1 MPELRE
7 AHAHCLR
14 ASRRHYENFPVVAL
28 LGGDE
33 RRSVAAIYA
42 FARTADDFA
51 DEPEHAGRR
60 EALIDAWEAALRA
73 AVEGR
78 PEGPVMTAL
87 AHAIQRHD
95 LPIDPFLDLLDAF
108 RQDVRQDRHD
118 TWESLLE
125 YSRRSA
131 NPIGRLVL
139 RVHGVSGEV
148 PARHADALCTALQLA
163 NFWQDVGVDAS
174 RGRIYL
180 PRADREA
187 FGVREEDLLAR
198 RPTPALGALLGELVF
213 RTRRLFEAVA
223 NRLLQRAAR
232 APVSPPRTVEEFFR
246 VGLSPGDLE
255 IMQAVAR
262 GGSVYDNLTT
272 LSAKPPAKEVV
283 NARLALLREMGLVEL
298 TTDEKNVMHLC
309 LSPTGARLLGEVG
322 SEQHG

>member
-213 RTRRLFEAVA
+213 RTRRLFEAGAPLCDLAPRRLGLWLRLVSLGGRAVLDRVEASRERVLVA
-223 NRLLQRAAR
+223 RPVLDRADWVRLGAR
-232 APVSPPRTVEEFFR
+232 ALLAQVPAWAS
-246 VGLSPGDLE
+246 G
-255 IMQAVAR
+255 AR
-262 GGSVYDNLTT
+262 
-272 LSAKPPAKEVV
+272 
-283 NARLALLREMGLVEL
+283 RLVEQ
-298 TTDEKNVMHLC
+298 VR
-309 LSPTGARLLGEVG
+309 ARR
-322 SEQHG
+322 